1 MHTKLDHDYKANNQ
15 KTSIIALRYKR
26 LLGKKMSKVRH
37 LPMFDRNK
45 ESNRKSHLK
54 AGRAGGDVG
63 SEGGWGES
71 AADSL
76 DRCQIF
82 DL

>member
-1 MHTKLDHDYKANNQ
+1 MHTKLDHDFKANNQ
-15 KTSIIALRYKR
+15 KTTVNVLRYKS
-26 LLGKKMSKVRH
+26 LLAVKIDKVRH

-63 SEGGWGES
+63 SEGGGN
-71 AADSL
+71 
-76 DRCQIF
+76 
-82 DL
+82 